1 MAHPKPIKIFSNVT
15 RGVLFFEGSTV
26 TPKVLGIVNAY
37 INPDISNRIIVERTD
52 QQDNQGRNRRIF
64 SKLQPARVQDVYGNF
79 LLEEGYTFQ
88 QVVNY
93 INAQANADLATSQ
106 DDFNAYVDPTY
117 DISNG
122 ASTGSSTYPFTTLQ
136 TAMDTVS
143 GGSKIFVKGVNTITA
158 PLTADL
164 GKSLTIIGGL
174 STVIGYGEFDPTT
187 TTNIFQLS
195 CETPVH
201 GAVFEFQDLILDNA
215 SGWALNVNNATEVNV
230 IDCTFRNNGWDG
242 QGLSLTEVASGDTLG
257 IDSSQAALTAH
268 NALSASQGGAIRIN
282 TGLKVTITDNE
293 IKDGNGTIKLIDTGF
308 AEPTPNVFVEGSTIV
323 ARNQIFRNL
332 GYGLEMCPRDYDLA
346 YATEGRNGNRN
357 VTMYNN
363 AITDNGN
370 DAVKTTG
377 GKDNTVSLNTF
388 RRNWGA
394 GVHAHSSSNTRI
406 RDLDLADNN
415 RAANSAAG
423 DAFETDSTILINGNY
438 LNTTA
443 AFIAEI
449 LNLQIV
455 NTDDITTVAKNGIE
469 IGQSVG
475 TITDAAAIIS
485 IDNIGFLNQ
494 DFSITNKADLTNI
507 NLSIG
512 DCKFINSS
520 ETNIRNLAID
530 SQNNYYELPFSNH
543 TTTVNSI
550 DVEVNYTAAT
560 IIIKEGVNGET
571 LNSYSIQ
578 QLVAFGDPNGT
589 VQILEKNTNRIQLGG
604 LQHTHV
610 FINGAQ
616 ATGTLQ
622 EVVNQL
628 NGAFTETDPGTST
641 GTTTLIVDFSGAPL
655 DPLSG
660 TNTTSVSGGTGFQA
674 NGNGENNGT
683 VFGALFSSAQTISA
697 GGEYFTFEVTGVGD
711 FSMGLFDL
719 AEPTTSIYS
728 ITSAGTGEGTYAYG
742 YQFAHVFGRTPVGPW
757 KTAGKNNSFI
767 SMDGWTGGSDDQKFS
782 TAAGGY
788 DAWYGGETMEFKV
801 GLNADNFIQIDY
813 LNTRL
818 NQYVPITRSSYVGNS
833 LSGFGLLL
841 KLGDTATT
849 ITDIRR
855 HLIDQDAVTALSGLD
870 SVALNFRWI
879 ESPDGAFT
887 FPLFDDENAAKYV
900 DENILDFFPA
910 LTQFTPGSGDAQGET
925 FIDEDPVSNI
935 WYEPTS
941 VNYTFSANPFNF
953 ALSSE
958 WVSPYV
964 TWNEIQTTTDASAA
978 PTSFPDT
985 TLNVTEGDSVNF
997 QVAPSD
1003 ATFTT
1008 TVTDLPDGL
1017 TYNSGTGFI
1026 TGTVGIIPVDVNT
1039 QATITRSNSYGSST
1053 GGLTFNITAV
1063 DSPFSG
1069 FTQFGGNFD
1078 SPNRMQLDYDA
1089 LLRYDSYLSAGQKVT
1104 WTHDKDAPE
1113 PMFGLLNSTGNTAVA
1128 QLSDDVNYYD
1138 VLGSGSYDFAGTGKW
1153 DLRFRILGDNIG
1165 GTIGKDLNTG
1175 WNANTPIVG
1184 STDVN
1189 DNATFEIVNDSAD
1202 NYLKLYRNDVL
1213 MLSSANTYPAA
1224 GVQFFVAAFDN
1235 DSDTDVFIPSDFAL
1249 VSQAFGTTEPPAGFT
1264 NPILQGEMT
1273 NSTLMGVGSADAAVQ
1288 LTEKLKINHRFIVPE
1303 DWVEANAL
1311 PHIDSVDNKVF
1322 FGVPKDTA
1330 DWTDIGLNDDFHT
1343 ALRLNNNLDG
1353 GSRHQS
1359 TIQTRGTNPLDSVI
1373 NVNSL
1378 TDALYNYAIEY
1389 DGHNLNIL
1397 ADTTLNDLSTE
1408 YSAVSGGTFDRALVY
1423 DSQFGANTLSAN
1435 IEEIPL
1441 VIAADDGGQVN
1452 LTTSGLSQVR
1462 IPWDSAT
1469 TVLAAQGGFYGGVF
1483 KTGNVASDYDIAGNN
1498 PTGFTASDLPTF
1510 TAGSTYTFIYHPSM
1524 DAGDHIELR
1533 DSNNTVYTTGS
1544 AAYDNTSDGDPDAT
1558 SGYKGFT
1565 WTVPADVPPLT
1576 LYYYSANNLANDGG
1590 RGLNF
1595 SGSTYTASP
1604 SGIDLE
1610 GPAANQTGTNITDAG
1625 DYGWAS
1631 VDDQLAAGE
1640 RIVMDNA
1647 FLTDLLAEMG
1657 DQYEIRIGLKGDNWD
1672 NTDQSTKTNTVVS
1685 GEVFKGDLQLRIHKT
1700 SSNNIRFQLFKSGT
1714 NYNSMLVNTVALH
1727 ATMCAFIEV
1736 TSDGNNIRMGFGRNG
1751 YQSITQGDES
1761 TVIYSAW
1768 SAYKGETG
1776 DQGYGI
1782 TSLDV
1787 MFLVTALNNVSDDYD
1802 GANVD
1807 WTGLSEIATPTAPAN
1822 ATSWTKAV
1830 DFSGGN
1836 EHLITTNTNAGVTA
1850 LSMYGRSTTTAFPTT
1865 SGYTSN
1871 DSSAQPWACACVFKT
1886 DSVTSNQHIWNHG
1899 EGAGSTDDNI
1909 YLRMSGTNGD
1919 LYFGWGRQ
1927 GSLNEIEIGNIGGS
1941 ANASHYWGI
1950 YIAHNGTRLSSS
1962 NATAANLADV
1972 FDIRLMGS
1980 NDTTP
1985 WGALYD
1991 VGTLARWTSSSAT
2004 TGGRMD
2010 REVSGGLTIGGR
2022 GSNRNFH
2029 GKVAS
2034 MVVTTL
2040 KKNSPMPT
2048 DVEIEKMILDPTG
2061 WLTDYKVG
2069 QSYGSYNGGSASTNF
2084 QFGNLN
2090 TGFATQV
2097 WLMGDGTNDSFSNGI
2112 RNQVYSTEQ
2121 NYVKLQFNSMVSSDI
2136 ETVTIP
2142 SLP

>member
-15 RGVLFFEGSTV
+15 RGVMFFEGSTV

-37 INPDISNRIIVERTD
+37 INPNISNRIVVERTD
-52 QQDNQGRNRRIF
+52 QQDSRGRNRRIF

-93 INAQANADLATSQ
+93 INAQASADLATSQ

-122 ASTGSSTYPFTTLQ
+122 PSTGSSTYPFTTLQ

-143 GGSKIFVKGVNTITA
+143 GGSKIFVKGINTITQ

-215 SGWALNVNNATEVNV
+215 SGWAINVNNATEINV

-268 NALSASQGGAIRIN
+268 NALSASNGGAIRIN

-308 AEPTPNVFVEGSTIV
+308 AEPTSNVFVEGSSIV

-332 GYGLEMCPRDYDLA
+332 GYGVEMCPRDYDLA

-363 AITDNGN
+363 AITDNGS
-370 DAVKTTG
+370 DAVRTTG

-415 RAANSAAG
+415 RSSNSAAG
-423 DAFETDSTILINGNY
+423 VAFESDSTILIDGNY
-438 LNTTA
+438 INTTA

-455 NTDDITTVAKNGIE
+455 NTDDITTVSKNGIE
-469 IGQSVG
+469 IGEDIG

-494 DFSITNKADLTNI
+494 DYSITNKADLTNI

-520 ETNIRNLAID
+520 QTNIRNLAID

-578 QLVAFGDPNGT
+578 QLVAFGDENGT
-589 VQILEKNTNRIQLGG
+589 IQILEKNTNRIQLGG

-610 FINGAQ
+610 FINGAA

-660 TNTTSVSGGTGFQA
+660 TNTTSVSGGAGFQA

-697 GGEYFTFEVTGVGD
+697 QGEYFTFEITGVGD
-711 FSMGLFDL
+711 FSMGLFDI
-719 AEPTTSIYS
+719 AEPTDSIYS

-767 SMDGWTGGSDDQKFS
+767 SMDGWTGGTDDQKFS

-788 DAWYGGETMEFKV
+788 DAWNSGETMEFKV
-801 GLNADNFIQIDY
+801 GLNSDNFIQIDY

-849 ITDIRR
+849 VTDIRR

-879 ESPDGAFT
+879 ESPDGSFT
-887 FPLFDDENAAKYV
+887 FPLFNDEEAAKYV

-910 LTQFTPGSGDAQGET
+910 LTQFTPGSGAAQGET

-941 VNYTFSANPFNF
+941 VNYTFSANPFNY

-964 TWNEIQTTTDASAA
+964 TWNEIETTTDASAA
-978 PTSFPDT
+978 PTSFSDT
-985 TLNVTEGDSVNF
+985 TLNVNEGDSVNF
-997 QVAPSD
+997 QVAPQD

-1008 TVTDLPDGL
+1008 AVTNLPDGL

-1026 TGTVGIIPVDVNT
+1026 TGTVGLIPADVTT
-1039 QATITRSNSYGSST
+1039 QATVTRSNSYGSST

-1063 DSPFSG
+1063 DAPFSG
-1069 FTQFGGNFD
+1069 FTQFGGNFGL
-1078 SPNRMQLDYDA
+1078 PNRMQLDYDA

-1104 WTHDKDAPE
+1104 WTHDKDSPE

-1128 QLSDDVNYYD
+1128 QLSDNVNYYD
-1138 VLGSGSYDFAGTGKW
+1138 VLGQGAYDFAGTGKW

-1165 GTIGKDLNTG
+1165 GSIGKDLNAG
-1175 WNANTPIVG
+1175 WNINTPLAG

-1213 MLSSANTYPAA
+1213 LLSSANTYPAE

-1249 VSQAFGTTEPPAGFT
+1249 VSQAFGTTEPPAGFV
-1264 NPILQGEMT
+1264 NPLLGGEMT
-1273 NSTLMGVGSADAAVQ
+1273 DSTLMAVGSADTAVE
-1288 LTEKLKINHRFIVPE
+1288 LTDKLKVNHRFIIPE
-1303 DWVEANAL
+1303 TWIETNAL
-1311 PHIDSVDNKVF
+1311 PYIESVDEKVF
-1322 FGVPKDTA
+1322 VGVPKDTA
-1330 DWTDIGLNDDFHT
+1330 DWTNIGLNDDFHT

-1353 GSRHQS
+1353 GARHQS
-1359 TIQTRGTNPLDSVI
+1359 SIITRGTNPLESVVNI
-1373 NVNSL
+1373 NSL

-1389 DGHNLNIL
+1389 DGFNLNII
-1397 ADTTLNDLSTE
+1397 AHGTLGDLSTE
-1408 YSAVSGGTFDRALVY
+1408 VAASSGGTFDRDLVY
-1423 DSQFGANTLSAN
+1423 DSQWGGNTLSAN

-1441 VIAADDGGQVN
+1441 VVAAKDGGQVN

-1462 IPWDSAT
+1462 IPWDTSST
-1469 TVLAAQGGFYGGVF
+1469 ILVGENSGGNGVY
-1483 KTGNVASDYDIAGNN
+1483 GNVAADQYDAGTQNLQHAPATLTTGGM
-1498 PTGFTASDLPTF
+1498 PTLN
-1510 TAGSTYTFIYHPSM
+1510 AGSTYTFIYHPSM
-1524 DAGDHIELR
+1524 EAGDHVELR
-1533 DSNNTVYTTGS
+1533 DANGTVYTTGS
-1544 AAYDNTSDGDPDAT
+1544 AAFDYTSDGDPGYT
-1558 SGYKGFT
+1558 SPYKGFR
-1565 WTVPADVPPLT
+1565 WVVPQDVPPLNVYFFNT
-1576 LYYYSANNLANDGG
+1576 FDSSYDSGN
-1590 RGLNF
+1590 GLTF
-1595 SGSTYTASP
+1595 SGSTYSAGV

-1610 GPAANQTGTNITDAG
+1610 GPAANQTGTNIMDAG
-1625 DYGWAS
+1625 EHGWIS
-1631 VDDQLAAGE
+1631 IDETLAAGE
-1640 RIVMDNA
+1640 RFVMDNA
-1647 FLTDLLAEMG
+1647 FFTDFLPEVMDGNNIFA
-1657 DQYEIRIGLKGDNWD
+1657 IGLRGDNW
-1672 NTDQSTKTNTVVS
+1672 TNTKEINS
-1685 GEVFKGDLQLRIHKT
+1685 QTAATTGEFFKGNTYLVGVCNSTGSSVNLSIISNGSVGNTLQITTGL
-1700 SSNNIRFQLFKSGT
+1700 QP
-1714 NYNSMLVNTVALH
+1714 TV
-1727 ATMCAFIEV
+1727 CAFLDI
-1736 TSDGNNIRMGFGRNG
+1736 TGTGNNIRMGMGRNG
-1751 YQSITQGDES
+1751 NLSVTAGDES
-1761 TVIYSAW
+1761 TVTYGNW
-1768 SAYKGETG
+1768 PAYKGQTG

-1782 TSLDV
+1782 SSLDV
-1787 MFLVTALNNVSDDYD
+1787 VMSFWSFDGGAIDGDDI
-1802 GANVD
+1802 D
-1807 WTGLSEIATPTAPAN
+1807 WTLLSEITIPAAPTN
-1822 ATSWTKAV
+1822 ATDWTKAI
-1830 DFSGGN
+1830 DFSGGS
-1836 EHLITTNTNAGVTA
+1836 EHMKQVSNIAQVNPLRMG
-1850 LSMYGRSTTTAFPTT
+1850 
-1865 SGYTSN
+1865 GYSYTVANNSN
-1871 DSSAQPWACACVFKT
+1871 YQRNVDSSLSYPWLTSVVFKT
-1886 DSVTSNQHIWNHG
+1886 DRNNSNQHIWNMG

-1909 YLRMSGTNGD
+1909 YLRHDASGN
-1919 LYFGWGRQ
+1919 LYFGWGR
-1927 GSLNEIEIGNIGGS
+1927 GTSNNECLITTGLTSNQWYSVYVGFKGG
-1941 ANASHYWGI
+1941 
-1950 YIAHNGTRLSSS
+1950 RFSSS
-1962 NATAANLADV
+1962 NATASNLADA
-1972 FDIRLMGS
+1972 FSIS
-1980 NDTTP
+1980 
-1985 WGALYD
+1985 
-1991 VGTLARWTSSSAT
+1991 LARSGNGWAATHYLSNSSNWTS
-2004 TGGRMD
+2004 TGNRTD
-2010 REVSGGLTIGGR
+2010 RSIDGDFTIGGR
-2022 GSNRNFH
+2022 GANRNFH

-2034 MVVTTL
+2034 MVISTL
-2040 KKNSPMPT
+2040 KRGEMHADNT
-2048 DVEIEKMILDPTG
+2048 EIEKVMTDPVG
-2061 WLTDYKVG
+2061 WVTDYKVG
-2069 QSYGSYNGGSASTNF
+2069 ETYRYPNTTSNYTNF
-2084 QFGNLN
+2084 QVGD
-2090 TGFATQV
+2090 TQPAQSTQV
-2097 WLMGDGTNDSFSNGI
+2097 WLMGDGTSDSYANGI
-2112 RNQVYSTEQ
+2112 RNYIQPSDQ
-2121 NYVKLQFNSMVSSDI
+2121 NWSKLQFNSMASNDI
-2136 ETVTIP
+2136 ETVTITG
-2142 SLP
+2142 LT

>member
-15 RGVLFFEGSTV
+15 RGVMFFEGSTV

-93 INAQANADLATSQ
+93 INAQASADLATSQ

-143 GGSKIFVKGVNTITA
+143 GGSKIFVKGINTITQ

-215 SGWALNVNNATEVNV
+215 SGWALNVNNATEINV

-268 NALSASQGGAIRIN
+268 NALSASSGGAIRIN

-308 AEPTPNVFVEGSTIV
+308 AEPTSNVFVEGSTIV

-332 GYGLEMCPRDYDLA
+332 GYGVEMCPRDYDLA

-363 AITDNGN
+363 AITDNGS

-415 RAANSAAG
+415 RSANSAAG
-423 DAFETDSTILINGNY
+423 VAFESDSTILVDGNY
-438 LNTTA
+438 INTTA

-455 NTDDITTVAKNGIE
+455 NTDDITTVSKNGIE
-469 IGQSVG
+469 IGQDIG

-494 DFSITNKADLTNI
+494 DYSITNKADLTNI

-520 ETNIRNLAID
+520 QTNIRNLAID

-578 QLVAFGDPNGT
+578 QLVAFGDENGT
-589 VQILEKNTNRIQLGG
+589 IQILEKNTNRIQLGG

-610 FINGAQ
+610 FINGAA

-660 TNTTSVSGGTGFQA
+660 TNTTSVSGGAGFQA
-674 NGNGENNGT
+674 NGNGQNNGT

-697 GGEYFTFEVTGVGD
+697 EGEYFTFEITGVGD
-711 FSMGLFDL
+711 FSMGLFDI
-719 AEPTTSIYS
+719 AEPTDSIYS

-767 SMDGWTGGSDDQKFS
+767 SMDGWTGGTDDQKFS

-788 DAWYGGETMEFKV
+788 DAWNSGETMEFKV
-801 GLNADNFIQIDY
+801 GLNSDNFIQIDY

-887 FPLFDDENAAKYV
+887 FPLFNDEEAAKYV

-910 LTQFTPGSGDAQGET
+910 LTQFTPGAGAAQGET

-941 VNYTFSANPFNF
+941 VNYTFSANPFNY

-978 PTSFPDT
+978 PTAFSDT
-985 TLNVTEGDSVNF
+985 TLNVNEGDSVNF

-1008 TVTDLPDGL
+1008 TVTNLPDGL

-1026 TGTVGIIPVDVNT
+1026 TGTVGLIPADVTT
-1039 QATITRSNSYGSST
+1039 QATVTRSNSYGSST

-1069 FTQFGGNFD
+1069 FTQFGGNFG

-1104 WTHDKDAPE
+1104 WTHDKDSPE
-1113 PMFGLLNSTGNTAVA
+1113 PMFGLLNSSGNTAVA
-1128 QLSDDVNYYD
+1128 QLSDNVNYYD
-1138 VLGSGSYDFAGTGKW
+1138 VLGQGAYDFAGTGKW

-1165 GTIGKDLNTG
+1165 GSIGKDLNTG
-1175 WNANTPIVG
+1175 WHINTPLAG

-1189 DNATFEIVNDSAD
+1189 DNATFEIVNDTAD

-1213 MLSSANTYPAA
+1213 LLSSANTYPAE

-1249 VSQAFGTTEPPAGFT
+1249 VSQAFGTTEPPAGFV
-1264 NPILQGEMT
+1264 NPLLAGEMT
-1273 NSTLMGVGSADAAVQ
+1273 NSTLMAVGSADAAVA
-1288 LTEKLKINHRFIVPE
+1288 LTDKLKVNHRFIIPE
-1303 DWVEANAL
+1303 TWIETNAL
-1311 PHIDSVDNKVF
+1311 PYIESVDEKVF
-1322 FGVPKDTA
+1322 VGVPKDTA
-1330 DWTDIGLNDDFHT
+1330 DWADIGLNDDFHT

-1359 TIQTRGTNPLDSVI
+1359 SIITRGTNPLESVV

-1389 DGHNLNIL
+1389 DGFNLNVI
-1397 ADTTLNDLSTE
+1397 AHGTLGDLSTE
-1408 YSAVSGGTFDRALVY
+1408 VAASSGGTFDRDLTY
-1423 DSQFGANTLSAN
+1423 DSQWGGNTLSAN

-1441 VIAADDGGQVN
+1441 VVAAKDGGQVN

-1462 IPWDSAT
+1462 IPWNTSST
-1469 TVLAAQGGFYGGVF
+1469 ILVGENSGGNGVY
-1483 KTGNVASDYDIAGNN
+1483 GNVAADQYDAEINSHAPATLTTGGM
-1498 PTGFTASDLPTF
+1498 PTLN
-1510 TAGSTYTFIYHPSM
+1510 AGSTYTFIYHPSM
-1524 DAGDHIELR
+1524 EAGDHVELR
-1533 DSNNTVYTTGS
+1533 DANGTVYTTGS
-1544 AAYDNTSDGDPDAT
+1544 AAFDYTSDGDPSNT
-1558 SGYKGFT
+1558 SPYKGFR
-1565 WTVPADVPPLT
+1565 WVVPQDVPPLNVYFYNT
-1576 LYYYSANNLANDGG
+1576 FDSSYDSGN
-1590 RGLNF
+1590 GLTF
-1595 SGSTYTASP
+1595 SGSTYSASVTGVTAEGPSENFSGTTILSGTNGWLSIDDTLAAGQRMVFDSAFITDLHASMPDYSMVFIGFKSSTWSNTASP
-1604 SGIDLE
+1604 MGAFQGLAGIRFYKSSASIGE
-1610 GPAANQTGTNITDAG
+1610 GG
-1625 DYGWAS
+1625 
-1631 VDDQLAAGE
+1631 
-1640 RIVMDNA
+1640 
-1647 FLTDLLAEMG
+1647 
-1657 DQYEIRIGLKGDNWD
+1657 IRILGYANGG
-1672 NTDQSTKTNTVVS
+1672 T
-1685 GEVFKGDLQLRIHKT
+1685 T
-1700 SSNNIRFQLFKSGT
+1700 SQQYTLSLANAQ
-1714 NYNSMLVNTVALH
+1714 
-1727 ATMCAFIEV
+1727 AFIEL
-1736 TSDGNNIRMGFGRNG
+1736 TSSGNNVRVGHHIN
-1751 YQSITQGDES
+1751 STSES
-1761 TVIYSAW
+1761 ASTTPYADW
-1768 SAYKGETG
+1768 SNQKVQTG
-1776 DQGYGI
+1776 DQGYGLSTVEPVVYWDAI
-1782 TSLDV
+1782 NGNTEGWDY
-1787 MFLVTALNNVSDDYD
+1787 SD
-1802 GANVD
+1802 VD
-1807 WTGLSEIATPTAPAN
+1807 WTGLSEISIPAAPTIL
-1822 ATSWTKAV
+1822 TDWDKIV
-1830 DFSGGN
+1830 DFSGGS
-1836 EHLITTNTNAGVTA
+1836 EHLKQVSSNVYYNPMRMNNI
-1850 LSMYGRSTTTAFPTT
+1850 STTVPVNADSGKT
-1865 SGYTSN
+1865 SSSTS
-1871 DSSAQPWACACVFKT
+1871 ARPWACTTVFKA
-1886 DSVTSNQHIWNHG
+1886 DRNSSNQHIWNSG
-1899 EGAGSTDDNI
+1899 EGASTNDDNI
-1909 YLRMSGTNGD
+1909 YLRLDASGD
-1919 LYFGWGRQ
+1919 LYLGWGRE
-1927 GSLNEIEIGNIGGS
+1927 GVGYNECEIAQSISSSTWYGV
-1941 ANASHYWGI
+1941 
-1950 YIAHNGTRLSSS
+1950 YIAHKGARFSAS
-1962 NATAANLADV
+1962 NATASNLADA
-1972 FDIRLMGS
+1972 FDIRLMSSSDSFNTVGS
-1980 NDTTP
+1980 NLSTSSN
-1985 WGALYD
+1985 
-1991 VGTLARWTSSSAT
+1991 WTS
-2004 TGGRMD
+2004 TGARMD
-2010 REVSGGLTIGGR
+2010 RAVTGDYTIGGR
-2022 GSNRNFH
+2022 GANRNFH

-2034 MVVTTL
+2034 NVISVL
-2040 KKNSPMPT
+2040 RVNQNVPT
-2048 DVEIEKMILDPTG
+2048 DAEIKLMITDPLKWEDDYRDGQLVRGYNTYIDYTYNPSDWQG
-2061 WLTDYKVG
+2061 AGYLT
-2069 QSYGSYNGGSASTNF
+2069 TF
-2084 QFGNLN
+2084 I
-2090 TGFATQV
+2090 
-2097 WLMGDGTNDSFSNGI
+2097 WLMGDGTGDTYFNGI
-2112 RNQVYSTEQ
+2112 RDQVIWTDQ
-2121 NYVKLQFNSMVSSDI
+2121 NVGKLQFNSMLSNDI

-2142 SLP
+2142 GLT